1 MSSEIK
7 VTNIKHSSSGS
18 NNLVLASDGT
28 TSVSG
33 ALTAS
38 GGIANS
44 GTIDAGNISDAV
56 TQPATDYIRGRVQNA
71 WSFSGYE
78 MLNLSG
84 TTDPYVS
91 WAGSLA
97 SFGDGGGSTVTG
109 TTAHDFKFKTKGLYH
124 IAWSCTFATT
134 SDSETRG
141 FYAVIRGNGA
151 TSEATTELAWAYDQ
165 VNNTTSATDYGNC
178 AVFYTAVFNAND
190 LINFQVYPISSALV
204 HDSSHINIFKIR
216 SLA

>member
-1 MSSEIK
+1 MTGI
-7 VTNIKHSSSGS
+7 VIPNNGTIGS
-18 NNLVLASDGT
+18 ASDADAISIPANGKPT
-28 TSVSG
+28 FS
-33 ALTAS
+33 A
-38 GGIANS
+38 GIANT

-71 WSFSGYE
+71 HSFSGYE

-109 TTAHDFKFKTKGLYH
+109 TTVHDFKFKTKGLYH
-124 IAWSCTFATT
+124 IAFSCTFAAT
-134 SDSETRG
+134 STSETRG
-141 FYAVIRGNGA
+141 FYAVVRGNGA
-151 TSEATTELAWAYDQ
+151 TSESNTELAWAYDQ

-178 AVFYTAVFNAND
+178 AVFYTGVFNAND
-190 LINFQVYPISSALV
+190 LINFQLYALATALV

-216 SLA
+216 SVA